1 MLILPIHATI
11 GIGKISISSI
21 GEEEERK
28 LEERE

>member
-1 MLILPIHATI
+1 MLILPIHPTI
-11 GIGKISISSI
+11 GIGKISIFFI